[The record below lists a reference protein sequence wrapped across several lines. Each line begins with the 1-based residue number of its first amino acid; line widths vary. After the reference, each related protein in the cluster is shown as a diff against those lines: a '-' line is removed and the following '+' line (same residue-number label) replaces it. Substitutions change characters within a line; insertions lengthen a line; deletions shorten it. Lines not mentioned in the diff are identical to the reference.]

1 MRKELIVKNKKIGK
15 GKPMICVSV
24 METEIEGIVAEIQ
37 NLIAQGVEM
46 IEWRVDA
53 FDGVE
58 SIIIA
63 ITLTHADHVAG
74 LGTLIWQCNSV
85 LNIKPK
91 IISNSNSFESH
102 LRQLLRL
109 LGVEEKLFEFVGA
122 EAVQVDGC
130 KIEMQPT
137 THTPILEAFGIMFS
151 DSRGKYYYTGDT
163 NDFEYVKNLAQ
174 DENVK
179 KIYCEVSR
187 NACNVHL
194 VYDRLKEIKSNKLVL
209 MHFENIDLYNLAKT
223 DGFNVA
229 VINR

>member
-1 MRKELIVKNKKIGK
+1 MNDLTFIGVGGAFAVELGGNCAYLKDGNTLLLVDCCEDATIKLKN
-15 GKPMICVSV
+15 
-24 METEIEGIVAEIQ
+24 
-37 NLIAQGVEM
+37 NN
-46 IEWRVDA
+46 A

-58 SIIIA
+58 NLIIA
-63 ITLTHADHVAG
+63 ITHTHADHVAG
-74 LGTLIWQCNSV
+74 LGTLIWQCNSIF
-85 LNIKPK
+85 NIRPK
-91 IISNSNSFESH
+91 IVSNSNSFELH
-102 LRQLLRL
+102 LRQLMKL

-151 DSRGKYYYTGDT
+151 DSKGKYYYTGDT
-163 NDFEYVKNLAQ
+163 NDFQYVKELAL
-174 DENVK
+174 DEDVK
-179 KIYCEVSR
+179 RIYCEVSR
-187 NACNVHL
+187 NAGNVHL

-229 VINR
+229 VIS